1 MASGRSV
8 LVLIQIAG
16 NNQQLQLSIILKLL
30 DFHNY
35 FLKHIKK
42 YTYKCTL
49 KLKIYYLCAR
59 LNFKHMSE
67 AKITSIGQTSAVGL
81 FSITFEGDNLTEFRK
96 FIEKFKDDAVR
107 SKELNV
113 ILSEIGR
120 IQKNGALERYFRYE
134 GKMSDH
140 VMALP
145 VLRSGLRLY
154 CLRMSDSVLIVGNG
168 GVKDTRT
175 YEQDPELNGY
185 VINLQKLDAL
195 LRDDIQ
201 KGIVVIEATEIYGA
215 DDKTFDI

>member
-1 MASGRSV
+1 
-8 LVLIQIAG
+8 
-16 NNQQLQLSIILKLL
+16 
-30 DFHNY
+30 
-35 FLKHIKK
+35 
-42 YTYKCTL
+42 
-49 KLKIYYLCAR
+49 
-59 LNFKHMSE
+59 MSE
-67 AKITSIGQTSAVGL
+67 ARITSIGQTSAVGL

-113 ILSEIGR
+113 ILTEIGR
-120 IQKNGALERYFRYE
+120 IQQNGALERYFRYE

-145 VLRSGLRLY
+145 AFQSGLRLY

-168 GVKDTRT
+168 GIKKTRT

-195 LRDDIQ
+195 LRENIR
-201 KGIVVIEATEIYGA
+201 KGIVIIEATEIHVT
-215 DDKTFDI
+215 DDKTFDL

>member
-1 MASGRSV
+1 
-8 LVLIQIAG
+8 
-16 NNQQLQLSIILKLL
+16 
-30 DFHNY
+30 
-35 FLKHIKK
+35 
-42 YTYKCTL
+42 
-49 KLKIYYLCAR
+49 
-59 LNFKHMSE
+59 MSE

-113 ILSEIGR
+113 ILTEIGR
-120 IQKNGALERYFRYE
+120 IQQNGALERYFRYE
-134 GKMSDH
+134 GKMRDH

-175 YEQDPELNGY
+175 YEQDLELNGY

-201 KGIVVIEATEIYGA
+201 RGIVVIEATEIYGA

>member
-1 MASGRSV
+1 
-8 LVLIQIAG
+8 
-16 NNQQLQLSIILKLL
+16 
-30 DFHNY
+30 
-35 FLKHIKK
+35 
-42 YTYKCTL
+42 
-49 KLKIYYLCAR
+49 
-59 LNFKHMSE
+59 MSE
-67 AKITSIGQTSAVGL
+67 ARITSIGQTNAVGL

-113 ILSEIGR
+113 ILNEIGR
-120 IQKNGALERYFRYE
+120 IEQNGALERYFRYE
-134 GKMSDH
+134 GKMGDH

-145 VLRSGLRLY
+145 ALRSGLRLY
-154 CLRMSDSVLIVGNG
+154 CLRMSESVLIVGNG
-168 GVKDTRT
+168 GVKNTRT

-195 LRDDIQ
+195 LREDIR

>member
-1 MASGRSV
+1 
-8 LVLIQIAG
+8 
-16 NNQQLQLSIILKLL
+16 
-30 DFHNY
+30 
-35 FLKHIKK
+35 
-42 YTYKCTL
+42 
-49 KLKIYYLCAR
+49 
-59 LNFKHMSE
+59 MSE
-67 AKITSIGQTSAVGL
+67 ARITSIGQTNAVGL
-81 FSITFEGDNLTEFRK
+81 FSITFEGDSLTEFRK

-107 SKELNV
+107 SKELNA

-120 IQKNGALERYFRYE
+120 IEQNGALERYFRYE

-145 VLRSGLRLY
+145 ALRSGLRLY

-168 GVKDTRT
+168 GVKNTKT
-175 YEQDPELNGY
+175 YEQDLELNGY

-195 LRDDIQ
+195 LREDIR